1 MVGHGEVH
9 HACGALLLG
18 QLQTGAV
25 PVLEHAGLG
34 VLVCG
39 GNELC
44 AHRHSRQVG
53 NSAAV
58 LQSDLCI
65 GDLEF
70 IRRSNEL
77 RHQIHIMVGHGEVH
91 HACGALLLGQLQTG
105 AVPVLEHAGLGVL
118 VCGGLELCT
127 HRHSCQIG
135 NSAAILQSDLCTGD
149 IEFIRRSNEHRLQIH
164 IMVGHGEVHHA
175 CGALLLGQLQTGA
188 VPVLEHAGLGV
199 LVCGGLE
206 LCTHRHS
213 RQVGNSAAVLQSD
226 LCIGDIEFIGLGSVL
241 GVLCFQRDLVCGHR
255 EGDGRLGGVHVS
267 GQTGHFPTG
276 EGVTVLLVCGEA
288 ELLTCNVLGRLVV
301 HGQGVLRLRHSI
313 GIHFVLGAIVV
324 VTIIHHDVDRVGA
337 CFGRLRHRRER
348 AILRDILDGILRSIL
363 KIHLAG
369 IVCSLGLGVVLKVG
383 ALRLIFAYHLA
394 DIKRAVCVLVALL
407 RYDALLVEAVHVR
420 SRRVGFK
427 HLVVVGAHIDE
438 AQFAHAI
445 LAAGNGLMFD
455 RPGNG
460 KVALAQGREGQ
471 LSGGGHV
478 HHNRL
483 TVILGGQGQ
492 GLAICGKLC
501 VRIISADS
509 LAVDIRDRLAEG
521 DRHRSIADKVNRV
534 CCYGIAV
541 DSIHSAVCDH
551 QLALLLTGGE
561 ESAFNIAAAHRIG
574 NSNLAVDVRFQTA
587 KDHGILDDR
596 FLRGIA
602 RQLDIVEHAAGDLA
616 VLVQL
621 DLSVECAAGDLAIS
635 ADDILESA
643 ACDGAVFIH
652 VDILLEGAVL
662 NDGVLRTNR
671 ALCHDAG
678 DSHICKSDLL
688 HGNGLMVGVDGIRRK
703 VHRVA
708 VRGGDV
714 ERRACPSVLFHGG
727 VLPAQTLIEVSRHAL
742 AAHRHTGHAGQVGQT
757 LFGNAQRLEVACI
770 GGLIHK
776 DLCAVI
782 VAGNAQHLAIGR
794 GVGVVASDRCIVDA
808 QHIGVQGKLC
818 AACAHQIDG
827 IGGKRQSSAVH
838 RSHTAVAHHQCAE
851 PLSCGQ
857 QLLDAVRQ
865 FAQNRI
871 RNGVGVIAIGIEI
884 AALDHRIG
892 DRARAIAEQ
901 GIEGAAGD
909 LDRTVPIDRV
919 DADVGIVIGA
929 AGDLTAGKHQSA
941 CLAKISIGNGGIGHL
956 NRAADGC
963 RAQIFEV
970 DFPAALIQDLYN
982 VLISAVVG
990 VAVISPADAHV
1001 NTVQLCVRVQAVH
1014 IGHAGQ
1020 VGQTLTGKAQFLVHG
1035 QDLNQLHGGIV
1046 RKRKRTEAGRE
1057 RFAVCTDGDRG
1068 NCHAAVCKTVVSGAC
1083 GQSHDTA
1090 VGRGYR
1096 PRIAAG
1102 IAFHHQLQIV
1112 PVTGIVILLDDI
1124 DFCFLLSVQGAVLRQ
1139 DQLVCLPLRVGA
1151 QAGDIAEK
1159 AAPDIAAV
1167 LGQLIVGAAVNGAL
1181 IQLHIGVA
1189 AAQNADAVHIAS
1201 FYQKCTGDSAIQQIN
1216 RVTISILDGHI
1227 AADRAVQNVLG
1238 IFTAGTG
1245 DGQPGSFV
1253 KAPAGTGRCLG

>member
-18 QLQTGAV
+18 QLQTGAA

-34 VLVCG
+34 VLVCGGNELCAHTHSRQVGNIAAVLQGNLCIGDIEFIGLGSVLGVLCLQRDVVCGHREGDGRLGGVHVSGQTGHFPAGEGVPVLLGCG

-58 LQSDLCI
+58 LQ
-65 GDLEF
+65 G
-70 IRRSNEL
+70 
-77 RHQIHIMVGHGEVH
+77 
-91 HACGALLLGQLQTG
+91 
-105 AVPVLEHAGLGVL
+105 
-118 VCGGLELCT
+118 
-127 HRHSCQIG
+127 
-135 NSAAILQSDLCTGD
+135 
-149 IEFIRRSNEHRLQIH
+149 
-164 IMVGHGEVHHA
+164 
-175 CGALLLGQLQTGA
+175 
-188 VPVLEHAGLGV
+188 
-199 LVCGGLE
+199 
-206 LCTHRHS
+206 
-213 RQVGNSAAVLQSD
+213 D

-241 GVLCFQRDLVCGHR
+241 GVLCLQRDVVCGHR

-313 GIHFVLGAIVV
+313 GVHFVLVANVV

-337 CFGRLRHRRER
+337 CLGGLRHRRER
-348 AILRDILDGILRSIL
+348 AILRAILDRIQRGIV
-363 KIHLAG
+363 KIHLAVIG
-369 IVCSLGLGVVLKVG
+369 CSLGLGVIRKVG
-383 ALRLIFAYHLA
+383 SARGIFAYHLA
-394 DIKRAVCVLVALL
+394 DIKRAFCVLVALL
-407 RYDALLVEAVHVR
+407 RYDALLVDAVLVI
-420 SRRVGFK
+420 RRVGCK
-427 HLVVVGAHIDE
+427 HLVVGGAHIDE

-445 LAAGNGLMFD
+445 LFAGNARD
-455 RPGNG
+455 ERAPVDV
-460 KVALAQGREGQ
+460 KVALAQRREGQ
-471 LSGGGHV
+471 LSGGSHI

-483 TVILGGQGQ
+483 AVILGGDSQRAVNGR
-492 GLAICGKLC
+492 GALVVIAGFRTVDVRDCIAEADLC
-501 VRIISADS
+501 
-509 LAVDIRDRLAEG
+509 LDIT
-521 DRHRSIADKVNRV
+521 DKVNRV
-534 CCYGIAV
+534 CCCGIVVEAF
-541 DSIHSAVCDH
+541 HSAVCDH
-551 QLALLLTGGE
+551 QFALLLTGGE
-561 ESAFNIAAAHRIG
+561 VFAFNIAAAHRIG
-574 NSNLAVDVRFQTA
+574 NSSLAVAVRFQAA

-621 DLSVECAAGDLAIS
+621 NLSVKCAASDLAIS

-688 HGNGLMVGVDGIRRK
+688 HGNGLMVGVDGTRSKI
-703 VHRVA
+703 HRVA

-757 LFGNAQRLEVACI
+757 LFGNAQRLEVAWI

-782 VAGNAQHLAIGR
+782 VAGNAQHLAVGR

-871 RNGVGVIAIGIEI
+871 RNGVGVIAVGAEI
-884 AALDHRIG
+884 DALDHCIG
-892 DRARAIAEQ
+892 DRARAIAVQ
-901 GIEGAAGD
+901 GIKGTAGD
-909 LDRTVPIDRV
+909 LDRTVPICRV
-919 DADVGIVIGA
+919 DADVGIVVGA

-956 NRAADGC
+956 NCAADGC

-990 VAVISPADAHV
+990 VAVISPAVAHV
-1001 NTVQLCVRVQAVH
+1001 NTVQICVRVQAVH

-1068 NCHAAVCKTVVSGAC
+1068 NCHAAVCKTVIRGAC

-1090 VGRGYR
+1090 AGRGYR
-1096 PRIAAG
+1096 PRTAAD

-1112 PVTGIVILLDDI
+1112 PVTGIAILLDEIDI
-1124 DFCFLLSVQGAVLRQ
+1124 PGFLPAVQGAVLRQ

-1159 AAPDIAAV
+1159 AAPDIAAI
-1167 LGQLIVGAAVNGAL
+1167 LGQLIVGATVNGAQ

-1189 AAQNADAVHIAS
+1189 AAQNVDAVHIVG

-1253 KAPAGTGRCLG
+1253 KAPAGTGRCLGQTVRTDLDLDHLILRFRVRTNILIVALRAISDAVGLFRRRGRKPCPCICKCGYRKDGEHHTECQYHAHDAFFHDILSFFG